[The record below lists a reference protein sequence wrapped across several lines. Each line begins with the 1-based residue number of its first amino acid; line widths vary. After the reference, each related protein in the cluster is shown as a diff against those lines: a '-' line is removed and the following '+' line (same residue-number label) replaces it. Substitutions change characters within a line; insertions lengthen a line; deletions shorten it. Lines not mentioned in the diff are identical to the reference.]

1 MMIILAS
8 TEVNSLNIFDKI
20 LDQLIRINKNIA
32 SMHNDLKAI
41 QFFNERSKEKAENP
55 KNETNGIFIIIL
67 FYSYCMVCVQS
78 SRNTFI

>member
-1 MMIILAS
+1 
-8 TEVNSLNIFDKI
+8 
-20 LDQLIRINKNIA
+20 
-32 SMHNDLKAI
+32 MHNDLKAI